1 MRSNGQNDH
10 NNWLLS
16 VGLGTLPEISGVP
29 WNSIEIPS
37 QMMTDD
43 DLISTIYGQ
52 NLQQMNVN
60 DLANRAILA
69 PTNRD
74 TLDMN
79 RKIIQQLPGD
89 LRIYYSSDSIISED
103 PADALNYPPEF
114 LHDQTPSGMPPHTL
128 ALKIGVIIMLLRN
141 LNPKKGLC
149 NGTRLIIKSMQN
161 NFITAQIVSHCNSGE
176 IVFIPRIDLAPS
188 DVNLPFVLKR
198 RQFPIIPAYAMTI
211 NKSQGQTFE
220 CVGIYLNEPVFSHGQ
235 LYVALSRAK
244 NPQQIKV
251 FIKENELQGK
261 LMKNEQRFTQ
271 NIVYTEIF
279 QIP

>member
-1 MRSNGQNDH
+1 
-10 NNWLLS
+10 
-16 VGLGTLPEISGVP
+16 V
-29 WNSIEIPS
+29 
-37 QMMTDD
+37 
-43 DLISTIYGQ
+43 
-52 NLQQMNVN
+52 
-60 DLANRAILA
+60 
-69 PTNRD
+69 
-74 TLDMN
+74 
-79 RKIIQQLPGD
+79 K
-89 LRIYYSSDSIISED
+89 
-103 PADALNYPPEF
+103 
-114 LHDQTPSGMPPHTL
+114 
-128 ALKIGVIIMLLRN
+128 
-141 LNPKKGLC
+141 
-149 NGTRLIIKSMQN
+149 
-161 NFITAQIVSHCNSGE
+161 
-176 IVFIPRIDLAPS
+176 FIPRIDLAPS

-220 CVGIYLNEPVFSHGQ
+220 CVGIYLNEPVFAHGQ